1 MRSEALDITIEGRGS
16 AIWLLLSG
24 PFHNEQALPIREKI
38 AGLIDD
44 GCRKIVIIMESIT
57 DIGESVPQMFL
68 SLVNIM
74 RGKGGDIFFV
84 FKNDHL
90 SKAFAPYE
98 NIFSIYPDEQS
109 LPVGGFFTN
118 LKHRSK
124 VLTRKTGIRL
134 SRPIAITL
142 MISLAGWILT
152 LCFIIYQ
159 QNMRIRQQEME
170 TRSLTEWQ
178 RNANAELKV
187 LRERMLPLE
196 QLGII
201 KNGK

>member
-1 MRSEALDITIEGRGS
+1 
-16 AIWLLLSG
+16 
-24 PFHNEQALPIREKI
+24 
-38 AGLIDD
+38 
-44 GCRKIVIIMESIT
+44 
-57 DIGESVPQMFL
+57 
-68 SLVNIM
+68 
-74 RGKGGDIFFV
+74 
-84 FKNDHL
+84 
-90 SKAFAPYE
+90 
-98 NIFSIYPDEQS
+98 
-109 LPVGGFFTN
+109 
-118 LKHRSK
+118 
-124 VLTRKTGIRL
+124 
-134 SRPIAITL
+134 

>member
-1 MRSEALDITIEGRGS
+1 MRSEALDITIEGRGN

-38 AGLIDD
+38 TGLIDD
-44 GCRKIVIIMESIT
+44 GCRKIVIIMENIS

-84 FKNDHL
+84 FKNEHL
-90 SKAFAPYE
+90 TKAFAPYE
-98 NIFSIYPDEQS
+98 NIFSIYPDEHS

-142 MISLAGWILT
+142 LVSLAGWILT
-152 LCFIIYQ
+152 LFFIIYQ
-159 QNMRIRQQEME
+159 QNMRIRQQELE